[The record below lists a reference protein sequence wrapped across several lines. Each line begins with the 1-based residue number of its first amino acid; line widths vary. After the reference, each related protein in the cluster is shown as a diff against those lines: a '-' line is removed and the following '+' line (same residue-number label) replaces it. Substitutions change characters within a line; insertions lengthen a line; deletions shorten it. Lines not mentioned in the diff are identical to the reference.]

1 GAVER
6 VCAASIARATT
17 NAPASATSDALQDTR
32 AGMVAPTWSVGRGGA
47 RRCAAAAAG
56 TTARASR
63 TAVVRAMGVRSR
75 KPGATRRS
83 PAPDQFGVA
92 ERHVP
97 GGPVAVLRHCTG
109 AWPYRR

>member
-1 GAVER
+1 MER

-17 NAPASATSDALQDTR
+17 DAPASATSDALQDTR
-32 AGMVAPTWSVGRGGA
+32 AGMVAPTWRGGGA

-56 TTARASR
+56 TIARASR
-63 TAVVRAMGVRSR
+63 TAVVRAMRARSR
-75 KPGATRRS
+75 EAGATRRS
-83 PAPDQFGVA
+83 PSPDQFGVA

-109 AWPYRR
+109 G